1 MNEVNQRNNE
11 NNVMVKAVNES
22 LDKIR
27 NEVEK
32 TNEYKNS
39 EEQKSN
45 RLKYK
50 NNITI
55 ENEEIDNKIDNYN
68 SNKIGF

>member
-1 MNEVNQRNNE
+1 MLLNATEPNE